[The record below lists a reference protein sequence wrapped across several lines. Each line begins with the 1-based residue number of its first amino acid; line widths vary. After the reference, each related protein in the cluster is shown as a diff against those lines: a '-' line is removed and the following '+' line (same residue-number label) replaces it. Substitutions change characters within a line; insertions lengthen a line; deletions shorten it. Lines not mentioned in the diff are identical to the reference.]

1 MNSAHQ
7 KNQNK
12 MLSVGFSCC
21 LSKKNKKNAYL
32 ATTTDFHE
40 VMFCCTKLS
49 ISQVRLLQFLQ
60 IKNQSKLD
68 IIPILM
74 MYNIGISRR
83 FYTFSQYFIVNRP
96 LNQIFSPLKLT
107 QLLTNQLK
115 ICFVCNINIYALNL
129 FQLANTNILM
139 PHLLNLDHY

>member
-7 KNQNK
+7 KTQNK

-32 ATTTDFHE
+32 ATYDGLSHGYACF
-40 VMFCCTKLS
+40 TKLS
-49 ISQVRLLQFLQ
+49 ISQVRVFQFLQ
-60 IKNQSKLD
+60 FKNQSKLD
-68 IIPILM
+68 IILILM

-83 FYTFSQYFIVNRP
+83 FNTFSQYFILDRP

-115 ICFVCNINIYALNL
+115 ICFVCNIYALNL
-129 FQLANTNILM
+129 FQFANTNTLM
-139 PHLLNLDHY
+139 RHLLNLVHY